1 MDAWPAVTRAD
12 IVRCAEKEHAR
23 DLVGILFRRT
33 GLGWYV
39 RIPDAK
45 LREAAELVAPALG
58 WEAGDIDREVE
69 TYRAYVR
76 KYHMIGDTDWS
87 A

>member
-1 MDAWPAVTRAD
+1 M
-12 IVRCAEKEHAR
+12 
-23 DLVGILFRRT
+23 RRT

-45 LREAAELVAPALG
+45 VREAAELVASTLE
-58 WEAGDIDREVE
+58 WEAGDIDREIE
-69 TYRAYVR
+69 TYCAYVR
-76 KYHMIGDTDWS
+76 KHHMISDTDWS